1 MAGFLQT
8 SWSGVEPPFEF
19 TDITTNFDY
28 PGSAQIFVQ
37 EQSGYFSSIELFLV
51 KFDSYFN
58 VNSTVT
64 AYVVGLLSG
73 KPNISDIKC
82 QSDPINLVSLDIP
95 SYSILDEELSRKRF
109 IFSSSSHLTAGT
121 EYAIIL
127 SFNYAA
133 SDPAV
138 YINTHTGGLP
148 LGIMFPYGGAWYPN
162 GDMNGSTLRY
172 RLVGNTQPITYA
184 TVNFYENPALA
195 STSGSVPTPQ
205 TNPSEYPLD
214 IYLTTCDLLKTGY
227 LFTGW
232 NTVANGSGTHYAN
245 SALIVPWFSISIDL
259 YAQWEEIISAT
270 LTFNGNGSD
279 YGQAP
284 SSVSYAVG
292 QPPPERIP
300 SYQTNSMGKIGCM
313 FIGWTGGGGSVYSDE
328 QYINP
333 WFSSNVT
340 FYAQWSCGLI
350 SVIYDGN
357 GEDSGK
363 VPSPTSLNAGSS
375 NAPLS
380 TNINNLA
387 KTEYFL
393 LGWNT
398 RADGT
403 GTNYYFGDRVESWFT
418 ETTTVYALWATN
430 TTVTYDGTGTSG
442 YLEPTTAIAGDPAGR
457 YLRST
462 FESTPPYEKSGYIF
476 AGWNTAIDNTGD
488 AYDNTEFIV
497 PWFTTDKTLYAQWAV
512 VGSQVTV
519 TYNGN
524 GSDQGTVPTSQTYV
538 AGDTGQVLLNP
549 FSSGNL
555 AKTGHFFYS
564 WNTKADGSGK
574 IYSDLQLMM
583 SWFCF
588 SLTLYAQWKPNVTLW
603 SSLEI
608 PEPKTALSTALVG
621 TKLLFAGGSNNSAG
635 YGPYSD
641 RVYIYDIV
649 SNSWSQLAQ
658 NLFSRRYF
666 MASATIGSKVIFA
679 GGVGGA
685 LNYSSTELRTVDI
698 YDFTDPE
705 NPIGLVTEGF
715 LPVSAR
721 HAMSSA
727 VVGNKAIFAGGYN
740 GVSDLPEVCVYDVST
755 EEWTTI
761 TPLTIGRSFMTSS
774 VITTGAHTL
783 VMFAGGY
790 THGGYSYSDVIDVYD
805 FTNPES
811 PVLLDPETSPIP
823 IPSALSG
830 KRAHLASAVIGNMV
844 IFAGGEITS
853 IGFSSAVEIFDMNAG
868 VFLPAIQVPQL
879 SLARSTL
886 VPAVIGNLVIF
897 AGGLSRINPH
907 TTVAEGSDVV
917 DIYDFTNPQ
926 NPTKTTSVLPMGPR
940 SYLASAVY
948 NSQLAQSL
956 LLSSQNTVFFAGGCR
971 GDIYG
976 DSVASVDVFTTEEI
990 VPPEPLPPGYELFT
1004 FDNMKFDFYIQEN
1017 IDFSELSK
1025 VAEIVDLTKL

>member
-1 MAGFLQT
+1 MAGFFQT
-8 SWSGVEPPFEF
+8 SWDGAEPLFEF
-19 TDITTNFDY
+19 TVVTTNFSY
-28 PGSAQIFVQ
+28 PGAAQIFVQ
-37 EQSGYFSSIELFLV
+37 EQSGYFSSTEMFLV
-51 KFDSYFN
+51 KNDGDFN
-58 VNSTVT
+58 ANSTVT
-64 AYVVGLLSG
+64 AYIVDMDYNV
-73 KPNISDIKC
+73 KC
-82 QSDPINLVSLDIP
+82 QSSPINLTSLNIP
-95 SYSILDEELSRKRF
+95 NFRVLDEEASRKLF
-109 IFSSSSHLTAGT
+109 IFSSSLQLTAGT
-121 EYAIIL
+121 NYAVAL

-133 SDPAV
+133 SDPEV
-138 YINTHTGGLP
+138 YVNTHVGGIP
-148 LGIMFPYGGAWYPN
+148 NGIMFKYKGVWYPN
-162 GDMNGSTLRY
+162 TNENGKTLRY

-184 TVNFYENPALA
+184 TVNFYENPVLP
-195 STSGSVPTPQ
+195 STSGSVPAPQ
-205 TNPSEYPLD
+205 TSPSEYPFD
-214 IYLTTCDLLKTGY
+214 IYLTTCDLLKNGY

-232 NTVANGSGTHYAN
+232 NTVADGSGTHYAN
-245 SALIVPWFSISIDL
+245 SALIVPWFSSNIDL
-259 YAQWEEIISAT
+259 YAQWEEIILAT

-279 YGQAP
+279 YGDVP
-284 SSVSYAVG
+284 TSVSYNAG
-292 QPPPERIP
+292 QSPPEPIP
-300 SYQTNSMGKIGCM
+300 SYQTNSLGKIGCM
-313 FIGWTGGGGSVYSDE
+313 FTGWAETEGGGGNLYSDE

-333 WFSSNVT
+333 WFSSNIT
-340 FYAQWSCGLI
+340 LYAQWHCGYI

-363 VPSPTSLNAGSS
+363 VPSPTSAPAGS
-375 NAPLS
+375 NFPLS
-380 TNINNLA
+380 NNINDLSKA
-387 KTEYFL
+387 GYIL
-393 LGWNT
+393 IGWNT

-403 GTNYYFGDRVESWFT
+403 GTTYYLNDYITWFT

-442 YLEPTTAIAGDPAGR
+442 YLDPTTAIAGDPAGR

-462 FESTPPYEKSGYIF
+462 FESAFYGHPPYEKSGYVF
-476 AGWNTAIDNTGD
+476 AGWNTAIDNSGD
-488 AYDNTEFIV
+488 AYDDNEFII

-555 AKTGHFFYS
+555 AKTGHFFHS

-574 IYSDLQLMM
+574 VYSDLQFMAR
-583 SWFCF
+583 WFCF

-608 PEPKTALSTALVG
+608 PEPKTALSTTFVG
-621 TKLLFAGGSNNSAG
+621 TKLLFAGGSVDSAG
-635 YGPYSD
+635 YGPHSD
-641 RVYIYDIV
+641 RVYTYDIV

-658 NLFSRRYF
+658 NLFSARYL
-666 MASATIGSKVIFA
+666 MASATIGPKAIFA
-679 GGVGGA
+679 GG
-685 LNYSSTELRTVDI
+685 LPITKTVDI

-705 NPIGLVTEGF
+705 NPSGLVTEI
-715 LPVSAR
+715 PVSGR
-721 HAMSSA
+721 WAMSSA

-790 THGGYSYSDVIDVYD
+790 THGGFSYSDVIDVYD

-811 PVLLDPETSPIP
+811 PVLLDPGTSPIP

-830 KRAHLASAVIGNMV
+830 KRAHLASAVIGNMI
-844 IFAGGEITS
+844 IFAGGEITP
-853 IGFSSAVEIFDMNAG
+853 IRFSSAVEIFDMNAG

-886 VPAVIGNLVIF
+886 VPAVIGNLVLF
-897 AGGLSRINPH
+897 AGGLARINPH
-907 TTVAEGSDVV
+907 TTVAEGSDVI

-926 NPTKTTSVLPMGPR
+926 FPTKTTSVLPMGPR
-940 SYLASAVY
+940 SYLASAVFDP
-948 NSQLAQSL
+948 SLAVKDGTFSLPQSMA
-956 LLSSQNTVFFAGGCR
+956 FFAGGCR
-971 GDIYG
+971 GDIYES
-976 DSVASVDVFTTEEI
+976 SVASIDIYPTGEI
-990 VPPEPLPPGYELFT
+990 IPPPEPLPPGYELFI

>member
-28 PGSAQIFVQ
+28 PGAAQIFVQ

-51 KFDSYFN
+51 KFDGDFD
-58 VNSTVT
+58 VNSTAT
-64 AYVVGLLSG
+64 AYIVGLDISE

-82 QSDPINLVSLDIP
+82 QSDPLNLISLDIP
-95 SYSILDEELSRKRF
+95 NYSILDEELSRKRF

-121 EYAIIL
+121 KYAIIL

-138 YINTHTGGLP
+138 YINAHTGGVSQ
-148 LGIMFPYGGAWYPN
+148 GILFPYGGTWYPN
-162 GDMNGSTLRY
+162 GDGSTLRY
-172 RLVGNTQPITYA
+172 RLVGNTEVITYT
-184 TVNFYENPALA
+184 TVTFHENPTFP
-195 STSGSVPTPQ
+195 STSGSVPAPQ

-214 IYLTTCDLLKTGY
+214 IYLTNCDLLKTGY
-227 LFTGW
+227 SFTGW
-232 NTVANGSGTHYAN
+232 NTVADGSGTHYAN
-245 SALIVPWFSISIDL
+245 AALIVPWFPSNIDL
-259 YAQWEEIISAT
+259 YAQWEEIILAT
-270 LTFNGNGSD
+270 LTFDGNGSD
-279 YGQAP
+279 YGDVP
-284 SSVSYAVG
+284 PPVSYNAG
-292 QPPPERIP
+292 QSPPEPIP
-300 SYQTNSMGKIGCM
+300 SYQTNSLGKIGCM
-313 FIGWTGGGGSVYSDE
+313 FDGWAETEGGGGNVYRNNE
-328 QYINP
+328 YIDP
-333 WFSSNVT
+333 WLSSNTTV
-340 FYAQWSCGLI
+340 YAQWGCGYI

-363 VPSPTSLNAGSS
+363 VPSPTSLPAGSTF
-375 NAPLS
+375 PLS
-380 TNINNLA
+380 ENINNLA
-387 KTEYFL
+387 KTGYVL

-403 GTNYYFGDRVESWFT
+403 GTTYYFGDYITWFT

-430 TTVTYDGTGTSG
+430 ATVTYDGTGTSG
-442 YLEPTTAIAGDPAGR
+442 YLDPTTAIAGDPAGR

-476 AGWNTAIDNTGD
+476 AGWNTAIDNSGD
-488 AYDNTEFIV
+488 AYDDNEFIG

-524 GSDQGTVPTSQTYV
+524 GSDQGTVPSSQTYN
-538 AGDTGQVLLNP
+538 AGNAGQVLLNP
-549 FSSGNL
+549 FTSGNL
-555 AKTGHFFYS
+555 AKTGHFFHS

-574 IYSDLQLMM
+574 IYSDLQFMPR
-583 SWFCF
+583 WFYF

-608 PEPKTALSTALVG
+608 PEPKTALSVALVG
-621 TKLLFAGGSNNSAG
+621 TKLLFAGGSIDSAG
-635 YGPYSD
+635 YGPVSD
-641 RVYIYDIV
+641 KVYVYDIV
-649 SNSWSQLAQ
+649 SNSWRQLAQ
-658 NLFSRRYF
+658 NLSSARYL
-666 MASATIGSKVIFA
+666 MASATVGSKVIFA
-679 GGVGGA
+679 AGLTA
-685 LNYSSTELRTVDI
+685 TKAVDI
-698 YDFTDPE
+698 YDFANPE
-705 NPIGLVTEGF
+705 NPTWLLTEI
-715 LPVSAR
+715 PVSAR
-721 HAMSSA
+721 WAMSSA
-727 VVGNKAIFAGGYN
+727 VVGNKAIFAGGYD
-740 GVSDLPEVCVYDVST
+740 GLSDLPEVCVYDVST
-755 EEWTTI
+755 GGWTTI

-790 THGGYSYSDVIDVYD
+790 IQGGFSYSDVIDVYD

-830 KRAHLASAVIGNMV
+830 KRAHLASAVIGNMI
-844 IFAGGEITS
+844 IFAGGETSS
-853 IGFSSAVEIFDMNAG
+853 IGFSSRVEIFDMSTGN
-868 VFLPAIQVPQL
+868 FLPVIQVPQL

-886 VPAVIGNLVIF
+886 VPAVVGNLVLF
-897 AGGLSRINPH
+897 AGGLARVNPH
-907 TTVAEGSDVV
+907 TTRAEGTDVI

-926 NPTKTTSVLPMGPR
+926 YPTKTTSVLPMGPR
-940 SYLASAVY
+940 SYLASAVFDP
-948 NSQLAQSL
+948 SLAVKDGTFSLPQSMA
-956 LLSSQNTVFFAGGCR
+956 FFAGGCR
-971 GDIYG
+971 GDIYES
-976 DSVASVDVFTTEEI
+976 SVASIDIYSTGEI
-990 VPPEPLPPGYELFT
+990 IPPEPLPPGYELFT